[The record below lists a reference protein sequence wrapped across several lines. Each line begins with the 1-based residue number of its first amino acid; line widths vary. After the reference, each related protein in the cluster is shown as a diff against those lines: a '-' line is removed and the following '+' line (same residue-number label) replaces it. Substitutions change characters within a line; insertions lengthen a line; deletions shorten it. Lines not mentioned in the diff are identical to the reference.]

1 MQSVFMV
8 RPVGPAAM
16 FKRVAGVAA
25 LLAVSLCASPLLAQ
39 SNTDAAAY
47 SADAPRVLLMPQRE
61 TTLVSQ
67 TVSQVREIAGG
78 LGNAFKKGATL
89 VRFDCG
95 QPVARRDIA
104 RAAVGSA
111 KQNLAAKERLKA
123 LKAAGGVEVE
133 MARAALDKAQ
143 AELQLAQVQ
152 IGQCRIRAPYDGR
165 IVRQYVRQYQGV
177 KAGDPLL
184 EIVATG
190 ALKLRLNVPS
200 RWLKWLKPGVKF
212 EISIDETGKTYPA
225 TVSAL
230 NARVDAA
237 SQSIE
242 IEGLVV
248 GKHAELLA
256 GMSGTARFPGK

>member
-1 MQSVFMV
+1 MLYLSSRWAPMGARTRLATAFSGAVL
-8 RPVGPAAM
+8 
-16 FKRVAGVAA
+16 AA
-25 LLAVSLCASPLLAQ
+25 LLHSGPLAAQ
-39 SNTDAAAY
+39 TTSAAGKF
-47 SADAPRVLLMPQRE
+47 SADSPRVLLMPQRE

-67 TVSQVREIAGG
+67 TISQVREITGG
-78 LGNAFKKGATL
+78 LGNSFKKGATL

-111 KQNLAAKERLKA
+111 QQNLAAKERLKA

-133 MARAALDKAQ
+133 MARATLDKAK

-152 IGQCRIRAPYDGR
+152 IGQCRIRAPYNGR

-212 EISIDETGKTYPA
+212 EIAIDETGKTYPA
-225 TVSAL
+225 SVSAL

-242 IEGLVV
+242 IEGLVQ
-248 GKHAELLA
+248 GKHPELLA
-256 GMSGTARFPGK
+256 GMSGTARFERQ

>member
-1 MQSVFMV
+1 MS
-8 RPVGPAAM
+8 
-16 FKRVAGVAA
+16 A
-25 LLAVSLCASPLLAQ
+25 LFGGTLILLCTTSTVLAQ
-39 SNTDAAAY
+39 TKTSAPETQFA
-47 SADAPRVLLMPQRE
+47 ADAPRVLLMPQRE
-61 TTLVSQ
+61 TTLVSPNIA
-67 TVSQVREIAGG
+67 QVREIIGG
-78 LGNAFKKGATL
+78 LGNSFKKGASL

-104 RAAVGSA
+104 RAALGSA
-111 KQNLAAKERLKA
+111 KQNLSAKERLKK

-133 MARAALDKAQ
+133 MARADVDKAA
-143 AELQLAQVQ
+143 AELKLANVQ

-177 KAGDPLL
+177 KGGDPLL

-190 ALKLRLNVPS
+190 PLKLKLNVPS
-200 RWLKWLKPGVKF
+200 RWLRWLKKGVKF
-212 EISIDETGKTYPA
+212 QIRIDETGREYPA
-225 TVSAL
+225 QVSAL

-248 GKHAELLA
+248 GKHSDLLA
-256 GMSGTARFPGK
+256 GMSGVAQFPKQ